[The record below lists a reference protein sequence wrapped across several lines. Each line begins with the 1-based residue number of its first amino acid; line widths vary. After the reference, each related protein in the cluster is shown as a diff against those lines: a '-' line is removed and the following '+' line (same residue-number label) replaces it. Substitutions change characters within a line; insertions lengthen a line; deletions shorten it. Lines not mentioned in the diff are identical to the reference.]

1 MLSRNVSRHAYA
13 PRAPGKTR
21 DRMLHLIDVV
31 ILTKLVILPQPN
43 TEPLRVDSV
52 HRDSVV
58 LENRVDDQTPGDPGV
73 HVFPKIGGR
82 GPCGACHLFHAISTT
97 NAGDAGK

>member
-1 MLSRNVSRHAYA
+1 MLSRIVSRHAYA
-13 PRAPGKTR
+13 PRGPGKTR
-21 DRMLHLIDVV
+21 DHMLHLIDVV
-31 ILTKLVILPQPN
+31 ILTKLVILPEPN

-73 HVFPKIGGR
+73 QVLLKDWGQGTSSRLPPFSCNLNHQCLR
-82 GPCGACHLFHAISTT
+82 C
-97 NAGDAGK
+97 